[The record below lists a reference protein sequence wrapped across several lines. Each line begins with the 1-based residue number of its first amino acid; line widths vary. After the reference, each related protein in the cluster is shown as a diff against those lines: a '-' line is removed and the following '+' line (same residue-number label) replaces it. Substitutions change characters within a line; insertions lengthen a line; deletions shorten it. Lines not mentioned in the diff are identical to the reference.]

1 MTESGAATDQSQPLT
16 TVLVDDVEEMRALLR
31 SVLARDGRFVVV
43 GEAADG
49 EEAIRVVGATK
60 PDLVVLDIGMP
71 TLDGIAALPGLRDAS
86 EDSRIVML
94 SGFPAEQMAKPAIEG
109 GAVGYIEKGE
119 DVRTLPS
126 HLYELATVLGTVQ
139 RVLDAAYSAELSS
152 PRQARADLRAALAA
166 EISPTANEIIQL
178 LTTELVT
185 NAVTHGH
192 GAVTVTAEVSGD
204 RVRIAVGDDSAIV
217 PVPGNAS
224 ADDEGGRGLA
234 LVEGLAARWGVEEV
248 PTGKV
253 VWFETP
259 I

>member
-1 MTESGAATDQSQPLT
+1 M
-16 TVLVDDVEEMRALLR
+16 LVDDVKEMRDLLR
-31 SVLARDGRFVVV
+31 AVLVRDGRFVVV

-49 EEAIRVVGATK
+49 AEAIRVVDETK

-71 TLDGIAALPGLRDAS
+71 TLDGIAALPGLRDV
-86 EDSRIVML
+86 SRATRVVML
-94 SGFPAEQMAKPAIEG
+94 SGYPAEQMAKPALDR

-126 HLYELATVLGTVQ
+126 HLYDLATLLGTVQ
-139 RVLDAAYSAELSS
+139 RVLDTAYSPELTS
-152 PRQARADLRAALAA
+152 PRQARADLRAALATKL
-166 EISPTANEIIQL
+166 SPSANDIVQL

-185 NAVTHGH
+185 NGIQHAQGP
-192 GAVTVTAEVSGD
+192 VTVTAEVSGD
-204 RVRIAVGDDSAIV
+204 RVRIAVGDESSVV

-234 LVEGLAARWGVEEV
+234 LVDSLSTRWGVEEL
-248 PTGKV
+248 PTGKI